1 MQSAYLCVMFHIEH
15 KKLSFLA
22 VLSWFLILGKIQDG
36 GQDGDHCWWRQN
48 RFKILHPLPACTTV
62 GVWICVYVRGL
73 KELLDST
80 LLIWRRVLF
89 ALINDTH
96 LVRKSFHIIV
106 SLVSICD
113 CLKNVFGTYLGTSVV
128 GSGPSSVA
136 WGSGFPYGPIKLSVP
151 CNFPPSAETLV
162 KGTVCWNKNV
172 KKILIN
178 E

>member
-22 VLSWFLILGKIQDG
+22 VLSWFLILDKSKMAVKMATIVGDVKIVLKY
-36 GQDGDHCWWRQN
+36 C
-48 RFKILHPLPACTTV
+48 IHPPPV
-62 GVWICVYVRGL
+62 PQWGVWICVYVRGL
-73 KELLDST
+73 KQLLDST

-96 LVRKSFHIIV
+96 LVRKSFRIIV
-106 SLVSICD
+106 SLVSNCD

-128 GSGPSSVA
+128 GSGPNSVA

-162 KGTVCWNKNV
+162 KGTVCWNKNF